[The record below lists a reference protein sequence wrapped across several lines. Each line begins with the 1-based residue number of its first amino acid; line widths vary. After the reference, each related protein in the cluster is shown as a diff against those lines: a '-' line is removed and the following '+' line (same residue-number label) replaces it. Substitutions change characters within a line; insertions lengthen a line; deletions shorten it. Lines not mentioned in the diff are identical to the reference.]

1 MDSYLWHN
9 MDLLSIFILVFYPS
23 IFGSHVYFLKPGLSF
38 LDNLAHL
45 QKQSVI
51 VLFTCIADACFLF
64 VAFVGYFQA
73 SEGHTWGH
81 PNMLSSSMSWLRF
94 FYFISFPLMRS
105 CCKTEI
111 YVRCSLEVL
120 DLLSNMGLQGIGLGA
135 LTLILHHFQQIA
147 QIRLLLT

>member
-1 MDSYLWHN
+1 MWQPRLLYTHTHDYTSYESLPCSTACLTPELLCFHCHIYRISSWTLLILFSVMDSYLWHN
-9 MDLLSIFILVFYPS
+9 MDLLSIFILLFYPS
-23 IFGSHVYFLKPGLSF
+23 IFGYHVYFLKPGLSF

-81 PNMLSSSMSWLRF
+81 PNMLSSSMSWLRIF
-94 FYFISFPLMRS
+94 FFFPF
-105 CCKTEI
+105 
-111 YVRCSLEVL
+111 
-120 DLLSNMGLQGIGLGA
+120 
-135 LTLILHHFQQIA
+135 H
-147 QIRLLLT
+147 